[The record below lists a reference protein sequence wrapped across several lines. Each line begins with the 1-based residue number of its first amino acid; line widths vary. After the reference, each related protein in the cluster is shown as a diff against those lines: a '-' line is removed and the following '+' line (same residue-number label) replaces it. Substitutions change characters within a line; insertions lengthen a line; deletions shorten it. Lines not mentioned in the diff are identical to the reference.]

1 MSKVYAVA
9 NQKGGVSK
17 TTTTRNIGAALAA
30 RGRKVL
36 LIDLDPQGHLTLS
49 FGVNPLTLKQHAYH
63 MLIDDTVALSDVLLS
78 HSASGIGL
86 VPTNLDLSGAEIELQ
101 NDPIGGGNQA
111 LRSKIA
117 PIRDRVDYIIID
129 CPPSLG
135 LLTINAL
142 VAADGVIIP
151 VQTQYLAYHGLQLLQ
166 RTIARV
172 QKRVNPDLKIAGI
185 LPTLYDSRAKHHQE
199 VLGELRANYQSVL
212 IDIPIPVRVALA
224 DAMVAGKSIDEYE
237 GSSDLVK
244 LYAQIAE
251 VIDHG

>member
-1 MSKVYAVA
+1 L
-9 NQKGGVSK
+9 
-17 TTTTRNIGAALAA
+17 GAALAA

-36 LIDLDPQGHLTLS
+36 LVDLDPQGHLTLS
-49 FGVNPLTLKQHAYH
+49 FGIDPLSLKQHAYH
-63 MLIDDTVALSDVLLS
+63 MLIDDAVSIGDVLLY
-78 HSASGIGL
+78 HSDSGVGV

-101 NDPIGGGNQA
+101 NDPIGGGNQV

-166 RTIARV
+166 RTITKV
-172 QKRVNPDLKIAGI
+172 QKRANPGLIVSAI
-185 LPTLYDSRAKHHQE
+185 IPTLYDSRAKHHSE

-212 IDIPIPVRVALA
+212 IDIPIPIRVALA
-224 DAMVAGKSIDEYE
+224 DAMVAGMSIDEYDS
-237 GSSDLVK
+237 SSDVAK
-244 LYAQIAE
+244 LYKQIAE